1 MQTRWTQAM
10 TGMPLCV
17 SLHSCQSV
25 LLCVCV
31 GVIALLLVCSAMC
44 DVTVLL
50 LVCSTMCVCVA
61 GLLSVCS
68 TVCHCTTVSLGS
80 VLLCVTECVTAL
92 LLVCSTVC
100 VSLDC
105 CWSVLLCGCHK
116 TTVGLFYYGGVTRLL
131 FVCSNMRRCLWICV
145 SLYVLSALLS
155 VCVTNTYY

>member
-1 MQTRWTQAM
+1 MCHYTPASQFYF
-10 TGMPLCV
+10 
-17 SLHSCQSV
+17 
-25 LLCVCV
+25 VCG

-44 DVTVLL
+44 VCVMSLCYCWSVLL
-50 LVCSTMCVCVA
+50 CVCVA

-80 VLLCVTECVTAL
+80 VLCVTVCVTAL

-131 FVCSNMRRCLWICV
+131 LVCSNMRRCLWICV

>member
-50 LVCSTMCVCVA
+50 LVCSTVCVCCWTTVS
-61 GLLSVCS
+61 LFHCVSLHYCQSRVCS
-68 TVCHCTTVSLGS
+68 MCHSVRHCTTVGLFYC
-80 VLLCVTECVTAL
+80 VCVTRL
-92 LLVCSTVC
+92 LLVCSTVW
-100 VSLDC
+100 VSQDY
-105 CWSVLLCGCHK
+105 CWSVLLWGCHK
-116 TTVGLFYYGGVTRLL
+116 TTVSLF
-131 FVCSNMRRCLWICV
+131 
-145 SLYVLSALLS
+145 
-155 VCVTNTYY
+155 